1 MKPPSNQIISNV
13 RNRIL
18 DEFGS
23 KVTMEYFVIKKSNA
37 GLNTY
42 HIKIRVEGVVRLI
55 EATHPTI
62 NGLMKI
68 LTEKILEE

>member
-1 MKPPSNQIISNV
+1 MLRQ
-13 RNRIL
+13 RIL

-23 KVTMEYFVIKKSNA
+23 KVEIKSFYVKQNNA
-37 GLNTY
+37 GLSAY
-42 HIKIRVEGVVRLI
+42 HIKVHVEGVFRLI